1 MSTLRLSAVGLALR
15 IALLIVV
22 VANALLLARVLG
34 PSGFGEYFLF
44 IRLVSVLAA
53 LADLG
58 LSQSVNAFYG
68 RHREWGRRIHSVML
82 FLVPIFS
89 LATAALAGVTLWF
102 GGQTLLPNL
111 ARSLTAMAFIVLPLS
126 LYANVWNSMMI
137 GIAQIWRVNLLQLVM
152 CTLSLGLTMVFVVV
166 LRGGVSTAANIYAL
180 VMFVQFVVMLIMG
193 LRFYKHLPSSESPE
207 DLRNRMISFGLRAY
221 PGSIGHM
228 LFMRIPVFVINIT
241 HGPAAVGIFSIA
253 QQLAEKLLLPV
264 EAIQDVIY
272 QRMSVLAAGAAATA
286 MNLYLRLTWWGAWV
300 TVIIGSLL
308 SYLGVVLLL
317 GSAYFEAITVAQI
330 LFFGS
335 AFAAVSLLLD
345 TFFVNQ
351 LHRPGLVSILAWV
364 KFALGLT
371 FSLLLIPSFGVK
383 GAAAS
388 VTLMQ
393 IIGAAI
399 YVYLYVRVTK
409 SPLKDLL
416 YVRAHDIA
424 LVKKQIAA

>member
-1 MSTLRLSAVGLALR
+1 MSTLRLSAVGFSLR
-15 IALLIVV
+15 VALLIVV

-34 PSGFGEYFLF
+34 PSGFGQYFLF
-44 IRLVSVLAA
+44 LRLVSVLAA

-89 LATAALAGVTLWF
+89 LAAATLAGVTLWF
-102 GGQTLLPNL
+102 GGETLLPNL
-111 ARSLTAMAFIVLPLS
+111 TRSLTVMAFIVLPLS
-126 LYANVWNSMMI
+126 LYANLWNSMMI

-152 CTLSLGLTMVFVVV
+152 CTLSLGLTVIFVVV
-166 LRGGVSTAANIYAL
+166 LQGGVSTAANIYTL
-180 VMFVQFVVMLIMG
+180 VMFIQFVVMLIMG
-193 LRFYKHLPSSESPE
+193 LRFDKHLPATESPE
-207 DLRNRMISFGLRAY
+207 DLRNRMMSFGLRAY
-221 PGSIGHM
+221 PGSIGH
-228 LFMRIPVFVINIT
+228 LLYMRIPVFVINIT

-272 QRMSVLAAGAAATA
+272 QRMSVLSAGAAVTA
-286 MNLYLRLTWWGAWV
+286 MNLYLRLTWWGVWG

-308 SYLGVVLLL
+308 SYLGVKLLL
-317 GSAYFEAITVAQI
+317 GSAYLEAITVAQV

-335 AFAAVSLLLD
+335 GFAAISLLLD

-364 KFALGLT
+364 KFLLGLT

-388 VTLMQ
+388 VALMQ
-393 IIGAAI
+393 VIGAAI

-409 SPLKDLL
+409 SGLKDLL
-416 YVRAHDIA
+416 YIRAHDIA
-424 LVKKQIAA
+424 LVKKRIAA